1 MDIQS
6 KVVNYYKNNQFIQKY
21 LKGMDPKTNEVV
33 LDYNGETRRINID
46 SLETI
51 RSEEELNNFF
61 QGKVVAAPVEPVVP
75 EVPSMPEVPK
85 MPEVPVT
92 PEVPSMP
99 TLESAT
105 ITPVAKEQTMLTD
118 NTDLKKETLNDIK
131 LLTELKNKEGLDNVL
146 KKFAV
151 NPSTGLIDINSAIS
165 TITRNTMN
173 EVEKA
178 IKNNY
183 DFNVD
188 PSLYDIQGN
197 YFGDPISGLVKED
210 EQIAKSFNNI
220 KIYLDASKM
229 YPEQANYNEEQISN
243 FMKTYI
249 SKVKEELH
257 GSEGTVPVAKP
268 TAPSVPETPNIPTPP
283 AAGIQDVQNTAN
295 AGFADIFVLTVI
307 VLVYAAIIVNL
318 VLKLK

>member
-75 EVPSMPEVPK
+75 EVPQ

-99 TLESAT
+99 TLESST

-173 EVEKA
+173 EVEKE

-183 DFNVD
+183 D
-188 PSLYDIQGN
+188 
-197 YFGDPISGLVKED
+197 
-210 EQIAKSFNNI
+210 
-220 KIYLDASKM
+220 
-229 YPEQANYNEEQISN
+229 YN
-243 FMKTYI
+243 
-249 SKVKEELH
+249 
-257 GSEGTVPVAKP
+257 
-268 TAPSVPETPNIPTPP
+268 
-283 AAGIQDVQNTAN
+283 
-295 AGFADIFVLTVI
+295 
-307 VLVYAAIIVNL
+307 
-318 VLKLK
+318 